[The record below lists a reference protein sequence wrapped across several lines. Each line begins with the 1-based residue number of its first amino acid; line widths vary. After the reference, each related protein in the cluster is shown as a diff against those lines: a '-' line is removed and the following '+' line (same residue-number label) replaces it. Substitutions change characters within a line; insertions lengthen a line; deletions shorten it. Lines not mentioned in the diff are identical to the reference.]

1 MAIMA
6 LALVL
11 LGCGEAG
18 TEIDRWQLKVGD
30 QDSAEPVDLPR
41 HLAIPD
47 KPCTYVLSTRFDVPE
62 QDRGA
67 PLTLVLQHLYANV
80 SVRADGRDTVAI
92 DPESTARYR
101 SSGMQRFVLPAD
113 VTARGAV
120 DLEIVVDHRWTQSA
134 WFDVAPRIARGAAGD
149 ARFRLVRGLNDG
161 FAIAGI
167 SASLVCGFVYALVF
181 AFDRRR
187 RAEGWFALES
197 TLAALYAAYNLGV
210 LQSVVGVY
218 DTPLTNLGLAGSAIA
233 AVYFTHAQF
242 HLGPPHR
249 AWRWAAVVSLFSV
262 VVLGGPFTDTGG
274 ATRVTMSIMTANC
287 ILQTWYFIK
296 FVQVKPRPIGL
307 VLVTLTWP
315 ISCLLATPDFCA
327 WLGFGEILG
336 GLRGA
341 PLGVAFVSFSGFF
354 AMSRDLVGTN
364 RRVDQLN
371 AELST
376 RLSLLETKHQ
386 EVHDLNDEL
395 RRQISAR
402 SADLADILAT
412 VSVPGEATSGA
423 LPLGE
428 ILHDRYRIVRAI
440 GAGGMGVV
448 YEAERTKDGRRF
460 ALKVLNGTTS
470 RAALARFAREA
481 QIVSQIDHEN
491 VVSIADVDVS
501 AAGVMFIVMEL
512 VDGKSLEDQRDRWG
526 NAPWA
531 LDVLAQV
538 AEGLAAIHGLGI
550 VHRDLKPGNILTRAN
565 GDRVLA
571 KIADFGIARVDAI
584 GHSSQDSVTV
594 LEGTPPSP
602 RSEPLTQTGALIGTP
617 RYMAPELITSG
628 KNARPA
634 SDVFSFGILAFQ
646 LLTKKYPFDVAP
658 SVAVTPSSEKRRSI
672 GEEMQLDPRVAQVLD
687 RCLAHDHAARPTARE
702 LSDTIRASQGGA

>member
-1 MAIMA
+1 
-6 LALVL
+6 
-11 LGCGEAG
+11 
-18 TEIDRWQLKVGD
+18 
-30 QDSAEPVDLPR
+30 
-41 HLAIPD
+41 
-47 KPCTYVLSTRFDVPE
+47 VLSTRFEVPE
-62 QDRGA
+62 QDRGT

-101 SSGMQRFVLPAD
+101 SSGMQRFVLPSEI
-113 VTARGAV
+113 TARGAV

-161 FAIAGI
+161 FAITGI

-197 TLAALYAAYNLGV
+197 TLAALYAAFNLGV

-249 AWRWAAVVSLFSV
+249 AWRWAAALSV
-262 VVLGGPFTDTGG
+262 LSVLVLGGPFTDTGG

-287 ILQTWYFIK
+287 VVQTWYFIK
-296 FVQVKPRPIGL
+296 FVQVKPRPMGL

-315 ISCLLATPDFCA
+315 ISCLLGLPDFCA

-376 RLSLLETKHQ
+376 RLSLLEAKHH
-386 EVHDLNDEL
+386 EVRDLNDEL
-395 RRQISAR
+395 RRQIGAR
-402 SADLADILAT
+402 SANLADILAT
-412 VSVPGEATSGA
+412 VTIPGEGASGA
-423 LPLGE
+423 LSLGE

-460 ALKVLNGTTS
+460 AVKVLNGTTS

-512 VDGKSLEDQRDRWG
+512 VDGKSLEEQRDRWG
-526 NAPWA
+526 DAPWA

-550 VHRDLKPGNILTRAN
+550 VHRDLKPGNILTRTN
-565 GDRVLA
+565 GDQVVA
-571 KIADFGIARVDAI
+571 KIADFGIARVEAVGGSSPDAT
-584 GHSSQDSVTV
+584 TV
-594 LEGTPPSP
+594 SEGTPPSA
-602 RSEPLTQTGALIGTP
+602 RSDPLTQTGAMIGTP

-634 SDVFSFGILAFQ
+634 SDVFSFGVVAFQ
-646 LLTKKYPFDVAP
+646 LLTKRYPFDVAP

-672 GEEMQLDPRVAQVLD
+672 GEEIPLDSRVAEVLD
-687 RCLAHDHAARPTARE
+687 RCFAHDHAARPTARE
-702 LSDTIRASQGGA
+702 VSDAIRASRGGP